1 MCLSALP
8 EVGNGT
14 VRELAVLMAFDGLV
28 TSAKAFDGFC
38 LSFYAFDG
46 FDAYLA
52 LARGWLHTASTIAD
66 PWLLMLWLFQLRVLM
81 VFV

>member
-28 TSAKAFDGFC
+28 TSAKTFDGFW

-46 FDAYLA
+46 FDAFRA
-52 LARGWLHTASTIAD
+52 QGWQAHSAQRTVAS
-66 PWLLMLWLFQLRVLM
+66 P
-81 VFV
+81 

>member
-28 TSAKAFDGFC
+28 TSAKTFNGFC

-46 FDAYLA
+46 FDDFRAQ
-52 LARGWLHTASTIAD
+52 GWQAHSAQCTVAS
-66 PWLLMLWLFQLRVLM
+66 P
-81 VFV
+81 

>member
-38 LSFYAFDG
+38 LSFHASDG
-46 FDAYLA
+46 FDAFQA
-52 LARGWLHTASTIAD
+52 LAKAGRHTAPSVPVAGPKN
-66 PWLLMLWLFQLRVLM
+66 PWLE
-81 VFV
+81 